1 MGENEKKISFN
12 IALIGFMGTGK
23 STIAACMHTL
33 YGMEVVEMDSLI
45 EKREGMSIPE
55 IFQKYGEE
63 HFRNLETSLLIE
75 LQGKKNVVISCGG
88 GTPLRKKN
96 VSIMRKTGKVVLLT
110 AKPESILERVE
121 ENHDRPLLE
130 GNKNVSFIEE
140 MLKKRKDR
148 YEAAADLIVATDGRT
163 KEEICDEIIEK
174 VLELK
179 R

>member
-1 MGENEKKISFN
+1 
-12 IALIGFMGTGK
+12 
-23 STIAACMHTL
+23 
-33 YGMEVVEMDSLI
+33 
-45 EKREGMSIPE
+45 MSIPE
-55 IFQKYGEE
+55 IFEKYGEE

-110 AKPESILERVE
+110 AKPESILERVG